1 MGNCLKLQRG
11 AAWADGHEWEEE
23 EEVVVKRKPAVVKT
37 ESVEVKIKVTKRQL
51 QELLEKAGGGGQ
63 DCKMRQ
69 REVEKVLAEL
79 MNSGVVCHQ
88 LQQEEM
94 MMGNWRPSLHCIPE
108 AAEES

>member
-23 EEVVVKRKPAVVKT
+23 EEVVVKGKPAVAKT
-37 ESVEVKIKVTKRQL
+37 ERAEVKIRVTKRQL

-63 DCKMRQ
+63 DSKMRQ
-69 REVEKVLAEL
+69 RQMEKVLAEL
-79 MNSGVVCHQ
+79 MNSGVVCYHQ
-88 LQQEEM
+88 QQEETLR
-94 MMGNWRPSLHCIPE
+94 GNWRPSLHCIPE